1 MSKNIEIPQ
10 GKRTKFYRFFEILP
24 AFLSYGAIVL
34 MLILSI
40 VSPFWASVYLLFI
53 IAALLVKAIGVAYRT
68 FGGYRKMNSAL
79 KVDWLERLNSLENPK
94 NSYNALKKATVST
107 NKEFEFRNHLENLKY
122 ISSEK
127 DFLKPSEVFNAVI
140 VAAYNE
146 PYEVIRPTI
155 QSLVE
160 TKYPKSNM
168 LIFFAYEERGG
179 AGIEE
184 TAKKLQQEFS
194 SQFKAFEIVKHPK
207 DLPNEVI
214 GKGGNITFAGRALA
228 KYCQK
233 NKLPFENVVVT
244 TLDCDNKPHE
254 QYFAATTYEFI
265 VQPNRKHL
273 SYQPIS
279 LFLNNIWDAPAPI
292 RVLATGNSFWN
303 LVASMRPHRL
313 RNFASHSQPLDAL
326 VEMDFWSTRT
336 IVEDG
341 HQFWRSYFHF
351 DGNYSVVPI
360 MIPIYQDAVL
370 SDTFP
375 KTLKAQFIQL
385 RRWMYGASDVPYAAQ
400 HIFTKERTVPFWDGL
415 AKFYVLVEGHVSM
428 VYQAFLAAFGGWIP
442 LLLNNSASRSLVA
455 HQLPTTISAIQ
466 QFATIGLFATIFVS
480 LKMLPPKPARYKKH
494 RTIFMVLQ
502 WFLMPITSICYGS
515 AAAAYSQTR
524 LALGKYLDK
533 FDVTQKGTVAD
544 IDRAKEKRKKAREAK
559 KSRK

>member
-1 MSKNIEIPQ
+1 MKNIEIPQ

-34 MLILSI
+34 MVVLSI
-40 VSPFWASVYLLFI
+40 FSPFLASVYLILI
-53 IAALLVKAIGVAYRT
+53 IVTLLIKAIGVAYRT
-68 FGGYRKMNSAL
+68 FGGYRKMNKAL
-79 KVDWLERLNSLENPK
+79 EVDWRARLDDLENPK
-94 NSYNALKKATVST
+94 QSYCDLKFSKQKVRE
-107 NKEFEFRNHLENLKY
+107 KFEFQKHIENLKY
-122 ISSEK
+122 ISAE
-127 DFLKPSEVFNAVI
+127 DNLIKPSQVVNAVI

-155 QSLVE
+155 ESLIE
-160 TKYPKSNM
+160 TDYSKENLM
-168 LIFFAYEERGG
+168 IFFAYEERGG
-179 AGIEE
+179 KEIEK
-184 TAKKLQQEFS
+184 TAKKLQSEFS
-194 SQFKAFEIVKHPK
+194 KKFKAFEIIKHPK

-214 GKGGNITFAGRALA
+214 GKGGNITFAGRALQ
-228 KYCQK
+228 KYCEK
-233 NKLPFENVVVT
+233 NKIPFENVLVT
-244 TLDCDNKPHE
+244 TLDCDNKPHAK
-254 QYFAATTYEFI
+254 YFSAATYEFI
-265 VQPNRKHL
+265 VRKDRKHF

-279 LFLNNIWDAPAPI
+279 LFLNNIWDAPAPM

-303 LVASMRPHRL
+303 LVVSMRPHLL

-351 DGNYSVVPI
+351 DGKYSVVPI
-360 MIPIYQDAVL
+360 MVPIYQDAVL
-370 SDTFP
+370 SETLP
-375 KTLKAQFIQL
+375 KTLKAQFVQL
-385 RRWMYGASDVPYAAQ
+385 RRWMYGASDVPYVAQ
-400 HIFTKERTVPFWDGL
+400 NIFSKSRTVPFWDGIS
-415 AKFYVLVEGHVSM
+415 KFYRLLEGHVSM
-428 VYQAFLAAFGGWIP
+428 VYQSPLAAFGGWIP

-455 HQLPTTISAIQ
+455 HQLPTTISGIQ
-466 QFATIGLFATIFVS
+466 QFAALGILITVFVS
-480 LKMLPPKPARYKKH
+480 LKMLPPKPDRYKKS

-544 IDRAKEKRKKAREAK
+544 IDRAKAVKKAKKARK
-559 KSRK
+559 